1 LKTAKEETPSREAI
15 LNVELEEADLEPFLA
30 QAARR
35 AGQRVSI
42 PGFRQ
47 GKAPRALVENFVG
60 REAIREEA
68 VELLVGPMVQK
79 ALDEEGVEVFDLPQV
94 EVTSQEPVVLK
105 VVAPLKP
112 LVELGDYKD
121 IRVETNDVVPTLE
134 QTEEVIERL
143 RYESCP
149 WEPAERPVRFGD
161 LLTMDVDGWMEGRRI
176 TQDRGIDYV
185 LRQEN
190 RLPLPGFAVHLE
202 GLNRDQV
209 KEFTLTVPEDYP
221 DKSAVGKECR
231 FSVKVLE
238 IKEKRLPEMDDEFA
252 RGLGN
257 GYESMEALREKVKQD
272 LKAAAEREEER
283 RVQEEALS
291 KLVEQAN
298 VELSPLLVE
307 REAEHQMERRKRA
320 LQENRVDMDAYLS
333 SVGKSE
339 EELGEEIRTQA
350 HDRLVRSLLLD
361 KVAEEEKIEVSSQE
375 IDEEIESVTSHSEG
389 DATSVQNLFSSEEGR
404 RSLRN
409 VMLTRKVMG
418 RLGEIAT
425 GLPETEPEATAAQP
439 DEKESEG
446 GDSDGN

>member
-1 LKTAKEETPSREAI
+1 
-15 LNVELEEADLEPFLA
+15 
-30 QAARR
+30 
-35 AGQRVSI
+35 
-42 PGFRQ
+42 
-47 GKAPRALVENFVG
+47 VENFVG

-79 ALDEEGVEVFDLPQV
+79 ALEEEGVEAFDLPQV

-112 LVELGDYKD
+112 LVGLGDYKG
-121 IRVETNDVVPTLE
+121 IRVETNDIEPTSE

-149 WEPAERPVRFGD
+149 WEPAERAVRFGD

-176 TQDRGIDYV
+176 TEDRGIDYV

-231 FSVKVLE
+231 FRVKVLE
-238 IKEKRLPEMDDEFA
+238 IKEKRLPELDDEFA
-252 RGLGN
+252 RGLGD
-257 GYESMEALREKVKQD
+257 GYESMEALREKVRQN
-272 LKAAAEREEER
+272 LKVAAEREEER
-283 RVQEEALS
+283 RVQEEALL

-307 REAEHQMERRKRA
+307 REAEHQMERRRRA
-320 LQENRVDMDAYLS
+320 LQENRVDMDTYLS
-333 SVGKSE
+333 RVGKSE
-339 EELGEEIRTQA
+339 EELREEVRAQA
-350 HDRLVRSLLLD
+350 QDRLVRSLVLD
-361 KVAEEEKIEVSSQE
+361 KVAEEEKIEVSPQE
-375 IDEEIESVTSHSEG
+375 IDEEVESMTSQSEG
-389 DATSVQNLFSSEEGR
+389 DATSVRNVFSSEEGR
-404 RSLRN
+404 RSLRS
-409 VMLTRKVMG
+409 VLLTRKVME
-418 RLGEIAT
+418 RLKEIVTAP
-425 GLPETEPEATAAQP
+425 PETEADASEVESE
-439 DEKESEG
+439 EKKSEG
-446 GDSDGN
+446 GDPDGK